1 MKRERFF
8 VSALAALGIA
18 AGATAE
24 DLFLLRSWT
33 DEVVLI
39 DRDSIARKGSRAQA
53 WVVERRERPGA
64 ESTETRSLYVFDCAA
79 RTLGATERRG
89 ASGNS
94 APETVL
100 APPRSAMEQTLL
112 AYACGR

>member
-1 MKRERFF
+1 M
-8 VSALAALGIA
+8 AALVIA
-18 AGATAE
+18 AEATAE
-24 DLFLLRSWT
+24 DLFLLRSWM

-39 DRDSIARKGSRAQA
+39 DRDSIARKGSRTQA

-79 RTLGATERRG
+79 RTLGVTERRG
-89 ASGNS
+89 ATSSSG
-94 APETVL
+94 PETAL
-100 APPRSAMEQTLL
+100 APPRSGMEQTLL